1 MESRVPGL
9 SFAAQPAALT
19 IAVSFTE
26 GVKPHLTVLH
36 HDYNDATP
44 LLLVAEDVMESTAK
58 TTGQW
63 IEKETRRK

>member
-26 GVKPHLTVLH
+26 LVKPHLTVLH
-36 HDYNDATP
+36 HDYNDATA
-44 LLLVAEDVMESTAK
+44 LLLVADDV
-58 TTGQW
+58 
-63 IEKETRRK
+63 IE